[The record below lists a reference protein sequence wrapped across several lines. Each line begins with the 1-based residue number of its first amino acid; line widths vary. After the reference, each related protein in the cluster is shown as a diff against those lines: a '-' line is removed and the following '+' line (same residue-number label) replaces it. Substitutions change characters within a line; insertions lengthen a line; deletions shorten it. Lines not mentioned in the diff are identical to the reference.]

1 MNDRLST
8 LLVVGSFVI
17 DKLIVVG
24 VFCLGV
30 WLATR
35 PSPPT
40 VDGPTCT
47 VKVVKQ

>member
-1 MNDRLST
+1 VNDRLST

-30 WLATR
+30 WLATGQAR
-35 PSPPT
+35 QRWTGQRAPS
-40 VDGPTCT
+40 
-47 VKVVKQ
+47 KW